1 MTPCEIAFLAG
12 ITLGFIFGAGMV
24 ICLWDAK
31 KEILNEFDRLIS
43 KIKDE

>member
-12 ITLGFIFGAGMV
+12 IALGFIFGAGV
-24 ICLWDAK
+24 AICLLGAK
-31 KEILNEFDRLIS
+31 RRVLNEFDKLIS